1 MVTNRQ
7 VAYGA
12 GPRHTKGFLD
22 HTNRFKIGH
31 NTPREYLEEYLEKIE
46 LLEDQVRAFVSID
59 LEAARK
65 AADAAGRRYQE
76 DRPNSR
82 LDGLPIA
89 LKDIIQTA
97 DLPTESGSPIFKGW
111 TALQDSPVAAALKR
125 AGTIIVGKTATTE
138 FAYGATTETRNP
150 YDLQRTPGTSSS
162 GSAAAVGAGMLP
174 VSIGSQLMSSVMRP
188 ASYCGHVGVKPTYGV
203 IRQDAIHPFS
213 PSGEHVGIHAH
224 ALADA
229 WMLLK
234 ILSAETG
241 PIPGWH
247 GIQGPDQLPSPKKP
261 VKLLRMYTP
270 GWELAAPGICSAFE
284 QALDH
289 LENAGIEIV
298 EPIVAQNFMAIEE
311 DFSRADWCIAEV
323 AAFEMRWPF
332 FEYES
337 QGHSF
342 HPRISNLLNRAHK
355 ITSDEYH
362 YALKWKDEFRA
373 RFMALSDLIDGVIGL
388 TAPEVANIGLENIG
402 HPVMCSPASCIGA
415 PAITL
420 PALQVDGLPLGLQIV
435 GFPGKDADMFS
446 HAVWVDDA
454 LAR

>member
-1 MVTNRQ
+1 MVTKRL

-12 GPRHTKGFLD
+12 GPRHIKGFLD
-22 HTNRFKIGH
+22 HGNGFKTGH
-31 NTPREYLEEYLEKIE
+31 NSPRDYLETYIEKIE
-46 LLEDQVRAFVSID
+46 LLENQVGAFVTID

-65 AADAAGRRYQE
+65 AADAAGQRYQE
-76 DRPNSR
+76 NCPNSQ

-97 DLPTESGSPIFKGW
+97 ELPTESGSPIFKGW
-111 TALQDSPVAAALKR
+111 TALHDSPVAAALKR
-125 AGTIIVGKTATTE
+125 AGTIIVGKTTTTE

-174 VSIGSQLMSSVMRP
+174 VAIGSQLMSSVMRP
-188 ASYCGHVGVKPTYGV
+188 ASYCGHVGVKPTYGA

-234 ILSAETG
+234 LLSTETG
-241 PIPGWH
+241 PVPGWH
-247 GIQGPDQLPSPKKP
+247 GVQGPDKLPSPKKP
-261 VKLLRMYTP
+261 ARLLRMYTP
-270 GWELAAPGICSAFE
+270 GWELAAPDIRSAFG

-298 EPIVAQNFMAIEE
+298 EPTVAQKYMAIEQ
-311 DFSRADWCIAEV
+311 DFSRADWCIAEI

-337 QGHSF
+337 EGHSF
-342 HPRISNLLNRAHK
+342 HARIGDLLDRAHK
-355 ITSDEYH
+355 ITFDEYH
-362 YALKWKDEFRA
+362 HALKWKEEFRS
-373 RFMALSDLIDGVIGL
+373 RFISLSDSVDGIIGL
-388 TAPEVANIGLENIG
+388 TAPEVAKIGLENIG
-402 HPVMCSPASCIGA
+402 HPVMCSPASCMGA

-420 PALQVDGLPLGLQIV
+420 PALQVDGLPLGLQLV
-435 GFPGKDADMFS
+435 GFHGRDAEMFA
-446 HAVWVDDA
+446 HAVWLDDA